1 MQPYPRWVFPSLAW
15 LYTLELTTAP
25 FLPPPPPFPS
35 NQWGF
40 SGPMTQN
47 MVKNPLLA
55 GDRLAGSLQVWL
67 IVDLRITKNNQLLVR
82 AGFDPAC
89 DLRIPSPMRYSLR
102 HIASIR
108 MDLSHGLYSNEPSSA
123 HTIMYKKKLLS
134 IIFTTVSS
142 SHLVSKP
149 MSNNLSASSN
159 TRTSYLKCKN

>member
-89 DLRIPSPMRYSLR
+89 DLRIPSPMPYSLR

-123 HTIMYKKKLLS
+123 HTIMYKKNYYQLFLQQWVPATWS
-134 IIFTTVSS
+134 QNPCPIICLPHPTPG
-142 SHLVSKP
+142 LP
-149 MSNNLSASSN
+149 I
-159 TRTSYLKCKN
+159 